1 MELLLAATSIEIFPG
16 IHQTV
21 WFLDLKEGNQLTD
34 ICNGS
39 KDYCLAQKEEWAKKL
54 NIDGGEKHRKLKTRG
69 AR

>member
-1 MELLLAATSIEIFPG
+1 MELLLTNRSLEMFPG
-16 IHQTV
+16 VHQTV

-54 NIDGGEKHRKLKTRG
+54 NLDGGEKHLRLKQLGMR
-69 AR
+69 